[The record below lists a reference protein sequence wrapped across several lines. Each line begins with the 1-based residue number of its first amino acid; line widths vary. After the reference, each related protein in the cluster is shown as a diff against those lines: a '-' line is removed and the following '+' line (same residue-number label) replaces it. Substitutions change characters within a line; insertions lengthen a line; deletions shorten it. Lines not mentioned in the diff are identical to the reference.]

1 MSHHSHDKSLADV
14 MAIFGNKPEVVK
26 DLAQQTKLG
35 DPTEER
41 LTRYNAVEEQL
52 KDTLGPTND
61 FPHGRLVPH
70 DEGGLMFGVTV
81 FNGRVIFDFGKPIR
95 SIGFTREGAL
105 ELAELIKQRAMDCP
119 PILFPKG

>member
-14 MAIFGNKPEVVK
+14 MAIFGNKPEVVR
-26 DLAQQTKLG
+26 DFAQQTKRM
-35 DPTEER
+35 D
-41 LTRYNAVEEQL
+41 AIKDQL

-81 FNGRVIFDFGKPIR
+81 FNGWVIFDFGKPIR

>member
-1 MSHHSHDKSLADV
+1 MSHHSYDESLA
-14 MAIFGNKPEVVK
+14 APFAALFGNNDGKAAKRLGEE
-26 DLAQQTKLG
+26 LAREKAKL
-35 DPTEER
+35 T
-41 LTRYNAVEEQL
+41 QL
-52 KDTLGPTND
+52 NTSLGPTGD

-105 ELAELIKQRAMDCP
+105 ELAELIKQRAEQCP
-119 PILFPKG
+119 AVFSTPGQPSP